1 MIPPPGFVK
10 PIWRGWEQSVVNTN
24 LAVAVTT
31 IERSLGGC
39 HKAKVIRE
47 PVHCP
52 SSSNVHH
59 YVRQVPHRCEV
70 LPITPRKKGNGNMH
84 IYLKTIFFSKFF
96 ILDISRSEV
105 MRVEMSM
112 EFVAKINR
120 FSCQKAGGFAT
131 APILPKA
138 IGQTMSCMMCVTRG
152 QCLGKNCLGDNG
164 MFIYSFLL

>member
-70 LPITPRKKGNGNMH
+70 LPITPQKKGNGISH
-84 IYLKTIFFSKFF
+84 IYLPKIYFFQNISFRNSTFWGDESWDVNGVCCQDQQIF
-96 ILDISRSEV
+96 LSEGWW
-105 MRVEMSM
+105 
-112 EFVAKINR
+112 F
-120 FSCQKAGGFAT
+120 
-131 APILPKA
+131 
-138 IGQTMSCMMCVTRG
+138 
-152 QCLGKNCLGDNG
+152 CLCTNFTKSYRPNNVLHDVCHQRP
-164 MFIYSFLL
+164 MPR

>member
-1 MIPPPGFVK
+1 MFARCPIAVK
-10 PIWRGWEQSVVNTN
+10 FFLSHHEKKEM
-24 LAVAVTT
+24 VTY
-31 IERSLGGC
+31 IFIFR
-39 HKAKVIRE
+39 RF
-47 PVHCP
+47 
-52 SSSNVHH
+52 
-59 YVRQVPHRCEV
+59 
-70 LPITPRKKGNGNMH
+70 
-84 IYLKTIFFSKFF
+84 IFFKIFHLE
-96 ILDISRSEV
+96 IPHSEV